1 MGRKVTEETKTRQKR
16 GQGTGKDYN
25 PWIHIQEMSS
35 KGTKEILNDWKTG
48 RQVHL
53 LSQNEVRWYYI
64 LRWNDDV
71 LDIREQF
78 PLELEKTLDIAEAM
92 GVKHP
97 KDRHTHMTTDMLV
110 TYRNEKNERFYRA
123 YSVKDHVSQIF
134 GDLSDGKVLRQVEI
148 QRIEMAYWK
157 LQGIEFQNVFGDR
170 DIDPI
175 YAGNIRLLVS
185 YYDPREVVDERSMV
199 KYLCAH
205 KQIEVDLRR
214 GELNLEQ
221 FAERYLAD
229 SEHRKY
235 VQKKLYELQTG
246 RVLPIH
252 FRKGN

>member
-110 TYRNEKNERFYRA
+110 TYRNEKNERF
-123 YSVKDHVSQIF
+123 
-134 GDLSDGKVLRQVEI
+134 
-148 QRIEMAYWK
+148 
-157 LQGIEFQNVFGDR
+157 
-170 DIDPI
+170 
-175 YAGNIRLLVS
+175 
-185 YYDPREVVDERSMV
+185 
-199 KYLCAH
+199 
-205 KQIEVDLRR
+205 
-214 GELNLEQ
+214 
-221 FAERYLAD
+221 
-229 SEHRKY
+229 
-235 VQKKLYELQTG
+235 
-246 RVLPIH
+246 
-252 FRKGN
+252 